1 MKQRNTFW
9 FSLVCGM
16 TLACFPVMAQ
26 GPQEGASAPPPPN
39 GEHSASPLPP
49 LPHID
54 PDQRDAQRTISGPYR
69 LTYTLTEMDGTKRVG
84 SQRYAI
90 VLDAD
95 ARPSHL
101 NLLSNIPVEVRASPS
116 GSAKFGENMKE
127 ETRIDSNLRQFANG
141 MELSTQIGQDSF
153 ARATNEGSAAD
164 GTPPITR
171 QSLLTSTVLLSPNKP
186 VTIGQLDIPGSTH
199 SLQIQVELS
208 KVP

>member
-1 MKQRNTFW
+1 MVFACMRDDI
-9 FSLVCGM
+9 GM
-16 TLACFPVMAQ
+16 FACDGAGPARGGVRTATTEWRAFP
-26 GPQEGASAPPPPN
+26 
-39 GEHSASPLPP
+39 ASPLPP
-49 LPHID
+49 LPPLD

-101 NLLSNIPVEVRASPS
+101 NLLSNIPVEVRASPN

-171 QSLLTSTVLLSPNKP
+171 QSLLTNTVLLSPNKP